1 MSQRRDVQVAT
12 SLWPLTG
19 GFSAWQRFPPSQPRR
34 RFEGYDPRVRRALVI
49 GALATTVLAGSPGQA
64 VAAFSPNLSWQTD
77 GAVRAIA
84 FAHGVIYIGGQFSA
98 VRPPGTAVGSGRS
111 VARSNVAAFDATTG
125 APLNW
130 HPRVGGTVY
139 SIAVSGSRVYL
150 GGAFTSV
157 GGAVRDHLAAVSTAG
172 GLTGWNPH
180 ADSTVNV
187 VRIGPNGNV
196 FVGGRFGRI
205 GGVTRSRVAEIT
217 PAGSLTAWAPRVAQ
231 LTGFACPPRCK
242 PVVFAIAFSPAGRSV
257 YLGGHFGLVNDV
269 ARNEAAA
276 VPLSDG
282 SAVLGFN
289 PDIYAPA
296 NCVGCTTPET
306 SRVYQ
311 MIVTNSR
318 VYTCGGYWRVNGSR
332 RSFNVSAFDP
342 DTGAIDPSF
351 TVQDD
356 GDTPGCALR
365 GGVLYVGG
373 HFNFAGPDCQPTH
386 LEPCAIRHHVA
397 AIDTVTSTLLPW
409 NPGAN
414 SNHGLLVIEAGIE
427 RVAFGGYMT
436 RMGGIDQEGL
446 AVYRAPHLP

>member
-1 MSQRRDVQVAT
+1 
-12 SLWPLTG
+12 
-19 GFSAWQRFPPSQPRR
+19 
-34 RFEGYDPRVRRALVI
+34 
-49 GALATTVLAGSPGQA
+49 
-64 VAAFSPNLSWQTD
+64 VAAFPPNLSWQTD
-77 GAVRAIA
+77 GTVRAIA
-84 FAHGVIYIGGQFSA
+84 FAHGVIYVGGQFSA

-125 APLNW
+125 AVLGW

-139 SIAVSGSRVYL
+139 SIAVSGTRVYL

-157 GGAVRDHLAAVSTAG
+157 GGAVRDHIAAVSTAG

-231 LTGFACPPRCK
+231 LTGFACPPRCT

-289 PDIYAPA
+289 P
-296 NCVGCTTPET
+296 
-306 SRVYQ
+306 
-311 MIVTNSR
+311 
-318 VYTCGGYWRVNGSR
+318 
-332 RSFNVSAFDP
+332 
-342 DTGAIDPSF
+342 
-351 TVQDD
+351 
-356 GDTPGCALR
+356 
-365 GGVLYVGG
+365 
-373 HFNFAGPDCQPTH
+373 
-386 LEPCAIRHHVA
+386 
-397 AIDTVTSTLLPW
+397 TSTPPRTAW
-409 NPGAN
+409 GVRPPRRAA
-414 SNHGLLVIEAGIE
+414 S
-427 RVAFGGYMT
+427 T
-436 RMGGIDQEGL
+436 R
-446 AVYRAPHLP
+446 

>member
-49 GALATTVLAGSPGQA
+49 GALATTVLAWSPGQA
-64 VAAFSPNLSWQTD
+64 VAAFPPNLSWQTD
-77 GAVRAIA
+77 GTVRAIA
-84 FAHGVIYIGGQFSA
+84 FAHGVIYVGGQFSA
-98 VRPPGTAVGSGRS
+98 VRPPGTAVGP
-111 VARSNVAAFDATTG
+111 V
-125 APLNW
+125 
-130 HPRVGGTVY
+130 
-139 SIAVSGSRVYL
+139 

-231 LTGFACPPRCK
+231 LTGFACPPRCT

-276 VPLSDG
+276 VPLSR
-282 SAVLGFN
+282 LG
-289 PDIYAPA
+289 
-296 NCVGCTTPET
+296 
-306 SRVYQ
+306 
-311 MIVTNSR
+311 
-318 VYTCGGYWRVNGSR
+318 
-332 RSFNVSAFDP
+332 
-342 DTGAIDPSF
+342 GARLQPRHLR
-351 TVQDD
+351 
-356 GDTPGCALR
+356 PRELR
-365 GGVLYVGG
+365 GVYD
-373 HFNFAGPDCQPTH
+373 P
-386 LEPCAIRHHVA
+386 RRA
-397 AIDTVTSTLLPW
+397 AST
-409 NPGAN
+409 
-414 SNHGLLVIEAGIE
+414 
-427 RVAFGGYMT
+427 R
-436 RMGGIDQEGL
+436 
-446 AVYRAPHLP
+446 